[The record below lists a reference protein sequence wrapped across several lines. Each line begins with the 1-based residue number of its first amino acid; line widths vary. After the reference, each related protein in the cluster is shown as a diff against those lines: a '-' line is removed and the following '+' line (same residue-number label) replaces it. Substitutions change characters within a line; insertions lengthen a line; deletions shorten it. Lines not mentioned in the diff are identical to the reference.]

1 VKKNIPAEPESKVRV
16 LIVEDEA
23 IIANDMERM
32 LETIGCDAVTASSGE
47 ESVRKAKHLH
57 PDVVFMDIRLKGGMD
72 GVEAARQITD
82 TFNIPII
89 YVTAFSEEV
98 VADPRGLSSG
108 YPRVTKPFEEREIEC
123 VIKKLIPG
131 NNN

>member
-1 VKKNIPAEPESKVRV
+1 MKKNIPADPKAKVRV

-23 IIANDMERM
+23 IIAKDMEHM

-47 ESVRKAKHLH
+47 ESLQKAEHLR

-82 TFNIPII
+82 TFNIPVI

-98 VADPRGLSSG
+98 GTDPRGLSSG
-108 YPRVTKPFEEREIEC
+108 CPRVTKPFEEREIER
-123 VIKKLIPG
+123 VINKFIPG